1 MNDLTIAATPAP
13 SPNITRAP
21 ARWPLILLALPAG
34 VATWSGWVGLGRFT
48 GFGVVT
54 PLPGILDNFEIN
66 SAIVLP
72 IGVEAYAA
80 YALGTWLSHHPML
93 STGTR
98 RFAGWSALG
107 SLLLGML
114 GQIAYHLLEV
124 AGAVLAPWQV
134 TTAVSCLPVLVLGMG
149 AGLGHMIAHDVRA
162 VPERS
167 PVDALFD
174 IPAAVP
180 DRVEETIPAEA
191 DVVTEASTPAV
202 AEAPEP
208 TVVEAPETPVPG
220 PVAVVPPQAS
230 SPDPEALPAP
240 ILVAPGPVFSH
251 QVQAGTETDDADPL
265 GPAALSRY
273 LPNLVEGD
281 IPTVRTIKDEMSVG
295 TDRARRL
302 QAYLSQLVDRAVA

>member
-1 MNDLTIAATPAP
+1 MNEVTGPPTSAP
-13 SPNITRAP
+13 SPNIHRAP

-34 VATWSGWVGLGRFT
+34 VATWSGWVGLGEKT
-48 GFGVVT
+48 GFGVIT
-54 PLPGILDNFEIN
+54 PLPGIADSFQLNT
-66 SAIVLP
+66 AIVLP

-114 GQIAYHLLEV
+114 GQIAFHLLEV

-180 DRVEETIPAEA
+180 DRVEETIPAGA
-191 DVVTEASTPAV
+191 DLVTEASKRAV
-202 AEAPEP
+202 PEAPEP
-208 TVVEAPETPVPG
+208 PAVESSAPAVPDPVQAVPPLANTPNPDPVAAPVVVAPE
-220 PVAVVPPQAS
+220 
-230 SPDPEALPAP
+230 
-240 ILVAPGPVFSH
+240 PVFSH
-251 QVQAGTETDDADPL
+251 QVQAGTEHEDADPL

-302 QAYLSQLVDRAVA
+302 QAYLGQLVEVTR